1 MITTDTVTRLIQGS
15 HNIDLMR
22 KQIPK
27 FIRMVMGHVL
37 SYDRPHFAGQSKF
50 SFEFESGSCSWKVTW
65 NVSTTSYRVQYWKTK
80 GYITS
85 LIFALDNDLP
95 MRSDNVLMVYRDL
108 KVLLEGL
115 SKEFPE
121 LESDLQYL
129 IDASDVVLAK

>member
-22 KQIPK
+22 KQIPSS
-27 FIRMVMGHVL
+27 FAWSWATS

-50 SFEFESGSCSWKVTW
+50 SFEFESGSCSWKSNL